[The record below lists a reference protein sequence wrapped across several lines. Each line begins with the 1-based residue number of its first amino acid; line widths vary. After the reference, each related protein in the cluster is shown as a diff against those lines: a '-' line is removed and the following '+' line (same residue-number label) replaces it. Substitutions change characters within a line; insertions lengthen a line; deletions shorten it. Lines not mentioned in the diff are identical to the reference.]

1 MSELRKQIYCR
12 NGYRKVSAGCAN
24 LTPLKF
30 GSNRI
35 ARRPTVADATGAR
48 RAIEWFLGNN
58 HEEPSDGDL
67 LDLHCFLRNL
77 MAQID
82 AGEEL
87 NLAEWETMRRTYAS
101 DRSRALN

>member
-1 MSELRKQIYCR
+1 M
-12 NGYRKVSAGCAN
+12 
-24 LTPLKF
+24 
-30 GSNRI
+30 
-35 ARRPTVADATGAR
+35 ADATGAR

-58 HEEPSDGDL
+58 HEEPSDVDL

-87 NLAEWETMRRTYAS
+87 NLAEWETLRHNES
-101 DRSRALN
+101 IERSRSVN